1 MSQVSVVRARELW
14 HAWVTPGTAPRALP
28 ETELVTVY
36 RLWLAA
42 LLLKMLGAGW
52 DVSWHFRWL
61 RDDLAPPHLLN
72 SAGTAMAVGLVAFH
86 SYTGYGVDRRALRL
100 MQVGAGVFLLAIPLD
115 VINHR
120 VNGLDITTWSPT
132 HGLLYLGT
140 AVMLAGVIRGWGL
153 YGPADRWRLWTLGAL
168 WVFFLEN
175 TMFVAGQQEYGVYAV
190 AAWDAGRPE
199 AEPSLLQFAAD
210 QIGRPVDRASL
221 IHFALPVPAWVY
233 LAWIL
238 AAAVLVLVLA
248 RWMIGW
254 RWSATAVTAAYL
266 TYRCVT
272 WVLLAGT
279 GFPRSAVPFLLL
291 GGALVVDLVM
301 SSELLARLRW
311 PARPLLGA
319 MLVAAAISGGAWLQD
334 VLLVAPPLDYRSV
347 AGAAGGLAAIWL
359 GLAYLVRTPAFARWS
374 TEARPTLS
382 GGPHPSTPG
391 GGVTG

>member
-1 MSQVSVVRARELW
+1 
-14 HAWVTPGTAPRALP
+14 
-28 ETELVTVY
+28 VY

-72 SAGTAMAVGLVAFH
+72 SVGTTMAVALVAFH
-86 SYTGYGVDRRALRL
+86 SYTGYGVDRGALRL
-100 MQVGAGVFLLAIPLD
+100 MQVGVGTFLVAIPLD

-120 VNGLDITTWSPT
+120 VNGLDITTWSLT
-132 HGLLYLGT
+132 HAMLYLGT

-153 YGPADRWRLWTLGAL
+153 YGPANRWRRLTLGAL

-175 TMFVAGQQEYGVYAV
+175 VMFVAGQQEYGVFAV
-190 AAWDAGRPE
+190 AAWDAGHPE

-221 IHFALPVPAWVY
+221 VHFALPVPAWVY
-233 LAWIL
+233 LAWIV
-238 AAAVLVLVLA
+238 AGAMLVLVIT

-266 TYRCVT
+266 AYRCVM
-272 WVLLAGT
+272 WALLAGT

-291 GGALVVDLVM
+291 AGAATVDVVM
-301 SSELLARLRW
+301 SAPTFSERLSW
-311 PARPLLGA
+311 VARPLLGA
-319 MLVAAAISGGAWLQD
+319 IMVAAAVSGGAWLQD
-334 VLLVAPPLDYRSV
+334 VLLVAPPLDFRSV
-347 AGAAGGLAAIWL
+347 AGAAGGLAAAWL
-359 GLAYLVRTPAFARWS
+359 VLAYLVRTRAFRDWAAER
-374 TEARPTLS
+374 
-382 GGPHPSTPG
+382 
-391 GGVTG
+391 